1 MEDGYL
7 EHLSLLRIGLSKQG
21 KTWQGHEG
29 RSPTFRRGEGTQWQS
44 RRRMQEWLHMRN
56 KQRPTTLIFSYAL
69 IAYRLSRW
77 HSGKESTCQCKR
89 HKRRRFSQED
99 PLEEEMAT
107 CFSILAWKIPQTKV
121 PGQLQSMGLPKSW
134 TWLSKHTHTYAYW
147 LHNKLKNQA
156 IICIE

>member
-7 EHLSLLRIGLSKQG
+7 EHLSLLRIGLSKQD
-21 KTWQGHEG
+21 KTWQGREG

-56 KQRPTTLIFSYAL
+56 EQRPTTLIFSYEL

-89 HKRRRFSQED
+89 HKRCRFN
-99 PLEEEMAT
+99 LRVR
-107 CFSILAWKIPQTKV
+107 KIPWRRKWQPTSV
-121 PGQLQSMGLPKSW
+121 FLPGKFHGQRSLASYSPWGCQRVGHDWANTYTHM
-134 TWLSKHTHTYAYW
+134 HTDC
-147 LHNKLKNQA
+147 
-156 IICIE
+156 IIN